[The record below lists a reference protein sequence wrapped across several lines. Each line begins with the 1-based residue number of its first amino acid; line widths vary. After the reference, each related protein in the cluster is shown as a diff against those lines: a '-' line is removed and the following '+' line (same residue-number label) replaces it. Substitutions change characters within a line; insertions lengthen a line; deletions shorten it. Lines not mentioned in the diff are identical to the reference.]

1 MCEMNS
7 TNVSPPVYLLHEKIL
22 LPLIGGVTV
31 LVLSWIMYLLSRRLG
46 KPQKGETF
54 KEKLYVIQ
62 SIVSAFLLGQIAGH
76 TTVFTTSFPLMYGYL
91 FILGGV
97 LFLRHVESFGRGWR
111 ENMGVP
117 GVTQGGSGTHDFDVD
132 PELMEENAY
141 VSMKDLSSKE
151 SADVHWSAQDK
162 RRSNAKRQWMLL
174 MLILSFTVIATMNGF
189 IMVYRVAVHTKMA
202 IITCFI
208 VNGATQTVAV
218 LGAMIHAGY
227 HVTEEKR
234 TRILYWCVTTTSWLC
249 VLVCTT
255 IPVLLDLPIEKA
267 QFIINTPY
275 FSGIYLFSTGLLWRL
290 SYYYEKNLYECRNR
304 KELFLDALVF
314 TLALA
319 ISATTGFWL

>member
-1 MCEMNS
+1 MNA
-7 TNVSPPVYLLHEKIL
+7 TTAAPVYLLHEKIILPTASGAAVL
-22 LPLIGGVTV
+22 L
-31 LVLSWIMYLLSRRLG
+31 LSWIMYVLSRRLG

-54 KEKLYVIQ
+54 KEKLYVVQ

-76 TTVFTTSFPLMYGYL
+76 TTVFTTPFPLMYGYL
-91 FILGGV
+91 FILGGI

-111 ENMGVP
+111 KNMGVP
-117 GVTQGGSGTHDFDVD
+117 GITEGSDNTHDFDVD
-132 PELMEENAY
+132 PELMEEKAY
-141 VSMKDLSSKE
+141 VSMSNLSSKD
-151 SADVHWSAQDK
+151 SADIHWSAQDK
-162 RRSNAKRQWMLL
+162 RRSNAKRQWMLI
-174 MLILSFTVIATMNGF
+174 MLIVSFTVIATMNGF
-189 IMVYRVAVHTKMA
+189 IMVYRIASSTKIA

-208 VNGATQTVAV
+208 VNGAAQTVAV

-227 HVTEEKR
+227 HVTEEKK
-234 TRILYWCVTTTSWLC
+234 TRIIYWCIATASWLC

-255 IPVLLDLPIEKA
+255 IPVLLNVPVQKA
-267 QFIINTPY
+267 QFIIDTPY

-290 SYYYEKNLYECRNR
+290 SYYYEKSLYECRNR